1 MSDLEGAPD
10 GPGRGGN
17 FQVLGHTKEA
27 SKAWV
32 LPETP
37 SN

>member
-17 FQVLGHTKEA
+17 FRVLGHTREA

-32 LPETP
+32 LRGTAR
-37 SN
+37 N